1 MKRAITPD
9 HFPWFE
15 YSGFTFSLG
24 LDLGDRALLS
34 GHTGAAFDPAV
45 GKMAIDGPMIEQ
57 ATTAYEKVTAIL
69 EGAGMSWDD
78 VVCVVEYVTL
88 SGLPHYADAEKV
100 RAAFCGETNPAVQTV
115 VLESLV
121 RRNAYLEIEV
131 TASRQGESYRIDS
144 LGRAAYATAA
154 RADGVVHLSTIHP
167 YDDEGHLVGQGDIEE
182 QTRQIFRNAERILGD
197 IGLTMAN
204 VTKTLEMVKLSAVGD
219 YKSTGRVRKD
229 YLGPVYPGAAGIV
242 QQQVALDPEV
252 LISYDFTASVHQPVA
267 INPGW
272 DRYTKLTYSP
282 AVRAGDVVFMS
293 GQAAL
298 DPETERAVHAGDIV
312 EQTRYTYRNILAVL
326 EAADLGPGNIVKT
339 VEYVTPDG
347 LAGYRGTAA
356 VRSELLTEPWP
367 ASTGAYCHSLLRP
380 EFEIEIDPTAMVFE
394 EDG

>member
-1 MKRAITPD
+1 M
-9 HFPWFE
+9 
-15 YSGFTFSLG
+15 
-24 LDLGDRALLS
+24 
-34 GHTGAAFDPAV
+34 
-45 GKMAIDGPMIEQ
+45 
-57 ATTAYEKVTAIL
+57 
-69 EGAGMSWDD
+69 
-78 VVCVVEYVTL
+78 
-88 SGLPHYADAEKV
+88 
-100 RAAFCGETNPAVQTV
+100 
-115 VLESLV
+115 
-121 RRNAYLEIEV
+121 

-167 YDDEGHLVGQGDIEE
+167 YDDEGHLVGHGDIEE

-339 VEYVTPDG
+339 VEYVTPEG

-356 VRSELLTEPWP
+356 VRSELLTAPWP